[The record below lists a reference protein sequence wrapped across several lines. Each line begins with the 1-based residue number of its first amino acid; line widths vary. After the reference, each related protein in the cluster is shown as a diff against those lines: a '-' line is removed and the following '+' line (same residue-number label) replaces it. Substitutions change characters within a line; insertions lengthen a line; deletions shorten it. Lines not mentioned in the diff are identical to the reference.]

1 MIRYERHANSQT
13 TSMIQHVHPPWF
25 HLTQWDSRASSA
37 CKQPQNRQVMYN
49 QHVSV
54 HASGR
59 VAPWRICNRR
69 NWSQWRLRHW
79 SRQLCSCRCPRCD
92 RTSARNARN
101 KGIEWTCEME
111 FYGISGWYVS
121 SSSWT
126 PSDIFAILISLIKCE
141 DKRWQNPLLPSSHSR
156 GD

>member
-1 MIRYERHANSQT
+1 MNGQQTGNLAQNGAPLRHQYISTEVFEPTLQTVATCGCNQHVSSMELTYRKHKIARYSNQHVGSHMPAQKWHGNIHAKIGDLSTDMIRYERHANSQT

-59 VAPWRICNRR
+59 VAP
-69 NWSQWRLRHW
+69 
-79 SRQLCSCRCPRCD
+79 
-92 RTSARNARN
+92 
-101 KGIEWTCEME
+101 
-111 FYGISGWYVS
+111 
-121 SSSWT
+121 
-126 PSDIFAILISLIKCE
+126 
-141 DKRWQNPLLPSSHSR
+141 
-156 GD
+156 